1 MRLITFCLVLLV
13 GPTSAAHITDRLV
26 VGLYPAAKADGTPL
40 QLLPSGT
47 PLEVLGSESGFS
59 EVRLANG
66 KNGWVESIYVTE
78 EQPVQARL
86 LETQAR
92 LRQMGLELARLRE
105 GESAAEPVAAL
116 QQRITDLETQLAE
129 QPTPNE
135 TRQRLDE
142 VNAQVRAALDKLAR
156 TQGLII
162 QERHQPERS
171 WAERY
176 GMLLIGAVAAMLGFV
191 AGVFFIDFRIR
202 KRYGGFRLR

>member
-13 GPTSAAHITDRLV
+13 GPIYAAHITDRLV

-105 GESAAEPVAAL
+105 GESVAEPVAAL
-116 QQRITDLETQLAE
+116 QQRITDLEAQLAE

-156 TQGLII
+156 TQGLVL
-162 QERHQPERS
+162 QERRQPERS
-171 WAERY
+171 WTERY